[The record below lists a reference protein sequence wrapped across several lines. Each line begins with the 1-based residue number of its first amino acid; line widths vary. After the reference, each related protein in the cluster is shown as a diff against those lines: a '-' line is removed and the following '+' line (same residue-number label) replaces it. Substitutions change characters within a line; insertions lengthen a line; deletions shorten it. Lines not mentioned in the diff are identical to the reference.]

1 MAIVLNKRQ
10 KQAVEMIQKFIKTPT
25 VLYQDAAISPVDG
38 LLLKGPAGSGKTSV
52 ITNVFHRSQLKIAFC
67 AFTNKATQVLK
78 NISDKF
84 QVEFNAVFMTIH
96 KLLNLNIIYDR
107 SGNLKFIFNAETC
120 DITKYDIIICD
131 ECSTIST
138 ELFGFIQTADMTAK
152 ARGHAAKFIFIGDE
166 WQLPPVNEQ
175 VSVIFT
181 RDWPTAELQAV
192 MRSDNDVILSINTR
206 MIQTA
211 VNQEFLDQFPHNI
224 IPASCFL
231 SADTFMSKYLK
242 YIEQDR
248 DVMCITYTVKNCELI
263 NNQIQQMR
271 NSYHKRPD
279 LTGKFYIN
287 DRCCLAAPFE
297 PVDIVE
303 KDGVYSYAIN
313 QAATTLCSTLCTAPY
328 SPSQSPT
335 SQSPSPCSPSLCSPT
350 MQDKNCLYNG
360 ITYEIVEVRDVKF
373 RTFLNTLPYMPSTF
387 NAQLLTLKKPV
398 IQAHIGQPR
407 TLGNQMAQSQRQ
419 SYIVVHLNPDE
430 VDKCMEICKKKH
442 KGFSRLRENFYSQ
455 YPQISYGYC
464 ITLYKSQGSE
474 WETVFINLLSIIYSC
489 KKAKQL
495 YRAAYSAISRASKRL
510 YVKY

>member
-10 KQAVEMIQKFIKTPT
+10 KQAADLIHKFIKTPT
-25 VLYQDAAISPVDG
+25 LLYQDAAISPVDG

-107 SGNLKFIFNAETC
+107 NGNLKFIFNVETC

-138 ELFGFIQTADMTAK
+138 ELFGFIQMADMASKT
-152 ARGHAAKFIFIGDE
+152 RGHAAKFIFIGDE

-271 NSYHKRPD
+271 NVYHKRPD
-279 LTGKFYIN
+279 LTGKFYIG

-303 KDGVYSYAIN
+303 KDGVYLYVIN
-313 QAATTLCSTLCTAPY
+313 PVASQTTNRSVSQNPIQSPAA
-328 SPSQSPT
+328 SPTQSPT
-335 SQSPSPCSPSLCSPT
+335 PCSPT

-373 RTFLNTLPYMPSTF
+373 KTCLNTLPCMPNTF
-387 NAQLLTLKKPV
+387 NAQLLTIKKPV
-398 IQAHIGQPR
+398 IQAQR
-407 TLGNQMAQSQRQ
+407 QLCTLGNQMAHSQRQ

-430 VDKCMEICKKKH
+430 VHKCMEICKKKH
-442 KGFSRLRENFYSQ
+442 KGFAKFRENFYSQ

>member
-1 MAIVLNKRQ
+1 M
-10 KQAVEMIQKFIKTPT
+10 QAAEVIQMFIKTPT
-25 VLYQDAAISPVDG
+25 LLYQDAAISPVDG

-52 ITNVFHRSQLKIAFC
+52 ITNVFHHSQLKIAFC

-138 ELFGFIQTADMTAK
+138 ELFGFIQTADMAAK
-152 ARGHAAKFIFIGDE
+152 ARGHVAKFIFIGDE

-181 RDWPTAELQAV
+181 REWPTAELQAV

-206 MIQTA
+206 MIQTT

-279 LTGKFYIN
+279 LTGKFYIG
-287 DRCCLAAPFE
+287 DRCCLLAPFE
-297 PVDIVE
+297 PVDIVK
-303 KDGVYSYAIN
+303 KDGVYSYALN
-313 QAATTLCSTLCTAPY
+313 PVASQTTNRSVSQNPIQ
-328 SPSQSPT
+328 SPSQSP
-335 SQSPSPCSPSLCSPT
+335 SQSSTPWSPT

-373 RTFLNTLPYMPSTF
+373 KTFLNTLPYMPSTF

-398 IQAHIGQPR
+398 IQAHTRQPS

-419 SYIVVHLNPDE
+419 SYMIVHLNPDE
-430 VDKCMEICKKKH
+430 VDKCMEICRKKH
-442 KGFSRLRENFYSQ
+442 KGFAKVRENFYSQ

>member
-10 KQAVEMIQKFIKTPT
+10 MQAAEMIQMFIKTPT
-25 VLYQDAAISPVDG
+25 LLYQDAAISPLDG

-52 ITNVFHRSQLKIAFC
+52 ITNVFHRSPLKIAFC

-107 SGNLKFIFNAETC
+107 NGDLKFIFNAETC

-138 ELFGFIQTADMTAK
+138 ELFGFIQTADMKAK
-152 ARGHAAKFIFIGDE
+152 AKGHASKFIFIGDE

-181 RDWPTAELQAV
+181 RNWPTAELQAV

-224 IPASCFL
+224 IPTSCFL
-231 SADTFMSKYLK
+231 SGDIFMSKYLK

-271 NSYHKRPD
+271 NTHHKRPN
-279 LTGKFYIN
+279 LTGKFYVG
-287 DRCCLAAPFE
+287 DRCCLLAPFE

-303 KDGVYSYAIN
+303 KDMVYSYLLN
-313 QAATTLCSTLCTAPY
+313 QAA
-328 SPSQSPT
+328 SPTQSPT
-335 SQSPSPCSPSLCSPT
+335 QSPT

-360 ITYEIVEVRDVKF
+360 MTYEIVEVRDVKF
-373 RTFLNTLPYMPSTF
+373 KTFLNTMPCAPTTF
-387 NAQLLTLKKPV
+387 NAQLLTLKKPIIEAHTTQH
-398 IQAHIGQPR
+398 IQR
-407 TLGNQMAQSQRQ
+407 S
-419 SYIVVHLNPDE
+419 SYTVVHLNPDE
-430 VDKCMEICKKKH
+430 VHKCMEICKKKH
-442 KGFSRLRENFYSQ
+442 KKFAKVRENFYSQ